1 MSKCPFA
8 ERPCEHGHRTDQP
21 SSSARSGRRA
31 WHGPA
36 WQGLVLASQALS
48 LSLTP
53 ALLWQATHDQ
63 SASVRA
69 PLHESQHVFE
79 MSAMQDR
86 PDALLTLPLVHLL
99 PDLRGLSS
107 SVRRRQCR
115 ACRVSRCLCVFRGVV
130 RVEQAT

>member
-1 MSKCPFA
+1 MSKCSLA
-8 ERPCEHGHRTDQP
+8 EKPCEHGHRTDQP
-21 SSSARSGRRA
+21 SSSARPGLRA

-69 PLHESQHVFE
+69 PLQRQQVFE

-86 PDALLTLPLVHLL
+86 RDALVTLPLVHLL

-115 ACRVSRCLCVFRGVV
+115 ACRVSRCLCVFRHLV

>member
-8 ERPCEHGHRTDQP
+8 EKPREYAHRTDQP
-21 SSSARSGRRA
+21 SSSARPGRRT

-36 WQGLVLASQALS
+36 WQALVLVSQALS

-53 ALLWQATHDQ
+53 ALLWQAMNDQ
-63 SASVRA
+63 TASVIA
-69 PLHESQHVFE
+69 PLHDRQQVFE

-86 PDALLTLPLVHLL
+86 PDAFLTLSLVHLL

-115 ACRVSRCLCVFRGVV
+115 ACRVSRCLCVFRHLV

>member
-8 ERPCEHGHRTDQP
+8 EKPCEHGHRTDQP
-21 SSSARSGRRA
+21 SSSARPGRRA

-36 WQGLVLASQALS
+36 WQALVLASRALS
-48 LSLTP
+48 FSLTP
-53 ALLWQATHDQ
+53 ALLWQAMHDQ

-69 PLHESQHVFE
+69 PLHETQQVFE

-86 PDALLTLPLVHLL
+86 RDTLVTLPLGHLL
-99 PDLRGLSS
+99 PDLRGLCS

-115 ACRVSRCLCVFRGVV
+115 ACHVSRCLCVFRQLV

>member
-1 MSKCPFA
+1 MSKCPLS
-8 ERPCEHGHRTDQP
+8 EKPSEYGHTSDQP
-21 SSSARSGRRA
+21 SSSARPGRR

-36 WQGLVLASQALS
+36 WQALVLASQALS

-53 ALLWQATHDQ
+53 ALLWQTTHDQ
-63 SASVRA
+63 SASLRA
-69 PLHESQHVFE
+69 PLHERQQVFE

-86 PDALLTLPLVHLL
+86 PDAFLTLPLVHLL

-115 ACRVSRCLCVFRGVV
+115 ACRVSRCLCVFRRVV

>member
-1 MSKCPFA
+1 MSKCPST
-8 ERPCEHGHRTDQP
+8 EKPCEYGPRTDQP
-21 SSSARSGRRA
+21 SSSARPGRRA

-36 WQGLVLASQALS
+36 WQALVLASQALS

-53 ALLWQATHDQ
+53 ALLWQAVHDQ

-69 PLHESQHVFE
+69 SRHERQQVFE

-86 PDALLTLPLVHLL
+86 PDAFLTLPLVHLL

-115 ACRVSRCLCVFRGVV
+115 ACRVSRCLCVFRHLV

>member
-1 MSKCPFA
+1 MSKCPPA
-8 ERPCEHGHRTDQP
+8 EKPCEYDHRTDQP
-21 SSSARSGRRA
+21 SSSARPGRHV

-36 WQGLVLASQALS
+36 WQALVLASQALS

-53 ALLWQATHDQ
+53 ALLWQAAHDP

-69 PLHESQHVFE
+69 PLHESQQVFE

-86 PDALLTLPLVHLL
+86 PDAFLTLPLVHLL

-115 ACRVSRCLCVFRGVV
+115 ACRVSRCLCVFRRVV

>member
-8 ERPCEHGHRTDQP
+8 EKPCENGHRTDQP
-21 SSSARSGRRA
+21 SSSARPGRRN
-31 WHGPA
+31 GPA

-53 ALLWQATHDQ
+53 ALLWQAMHEQ
-63 SASVRA
+63 STSMRA
-69 PLHESQHVFE
+69 PLHESQQVFE
-79 MSAMQDR
+79 MPAMQDR
-86 PDALLTLPLVHLL
+86 RDALVTLPLGHLL
-99 PDLRGLSS
+99 PDLRGLCS

-115 ACRVSRCLCVFRGVV
+115 ACRVSRCLCVFRHLV

>member
-8 ERPCEHGHRTDQP
+8 EKLREYGHRTDQP
-21 SSSARSGRRA
+21 SSSARPGGRA

-36 WQGLVLASQALS
+36 WQALVLASQALS

-63 SASVRA
+63 SAAVRA
-69 PLHESQHVFE
+69 PLHETQQVFE
-79 MSAMQDR
+79 MPTMQDR
-86 PDALLTLPLVHLL
+86 RDALVTLPLGHLL
-99 PDLRGLSS
+99 PDLRGLCS

-115 ACRVSRCLCVFRGVV
+115 ACRVSRCLCVFRQLV

>member
-8 ERPCEHGHRTDQP
+8 EKPCERDHRTDQP

-36 WQGLVLASQALS
+36 WQGLVLASRALS

-69 PLHESQHVFE
+69 PLQRQQVFE

-86 PDALLTLPLVHLL
+86 PDAFLTLPLVHLL

-115 ACRVSRCLCVFRGVV
+115 ACRVSRCLCVFRHLV

>member
-1 MSKCPFA
+1 MSECPFA
-8 ERPCEHGHRTDQP
+8 EKPCEHDHRTDQP
-21 SSSARSGRRA
+21 SSSMRPGRRA

-36 WQGLVLASQALS
+36 WQALVLASQALS

-53 ALLWQATHDQ
+53 ALLWQATHHQ
-63 SASVRA
+63 STSVTA
-69 PLHESQHVFE
+69 PLHESQQVFE

-86 PDALLTLPLVHLL
+86 RDALVTLPLVHLL

-115 ACRVSRCLCVFRGVV
+115 ACRVSRCLCVFRHLV

>member
-8 ERPCEHGHRTDQP
+8 EKPCEYDHRTDQP
-21 SSSARSGRRA
+21 SSNARPGRRA

-36 WQGLVLASQALS
+36 WQALVLASQALS

-69 PLHESQHVFE
+69 PLRESQQVFE

-86 PDALLTLPLVHLL
+86 PDAFLTLPLVHLL

-115 ACRVSRCLCVFRGVV
+115 ACRVSRCLCVFRHLV

>member
-8 ERPCEHGHRTDQP
+8 ERPCEHGHSTDQP
-21 SSSARSGRRA
+21 SSSARPGRRA

-53 ALLWQATHDQ
+53 ALLWQATHDP

-69 PLHESQHVFE
+69 PLHETVFE

-115 ACRVSRCLCVFRGVV
+115 ACRVSRCLCVFRHLV

>member
-8 ERPCEHGHRTDQP
+8 EKPREYDHSTDQP
-21 SSSARSGRRA
+21 SSSARPCRRT

-36 WQGLVLASQALS
+36 WQVLVLASQALS

-53 ALLWQATHDQ
+53 ALLWQAMHEQ
-63 SASVRA
+63 STSMR
-69 PLHESQHVFE
+69 PSLQEGQQVFE
-79 MSAMQDR
+79 MSAMQDPR
-86 PDALLTLPLVHLL
+86 DALVTLPLVHLL

-115 ACRVSRCLCVFRGVV
+115 ACRVSRCLCVFRHLV

>member
-8 ERPCEHGHRTDQP
+8 EKPYEYDHGTDQP
-21 SSSARSGRRA
+21 SSSARPCRRT

-69 PLHESQHVFE
+69 PLQRQQLFE
-79 MSAMQDR
+79 MSAMQNR
-86 PDALLTLPLVHLL
+86 RDALVTLPLVHLL

-115 ACRVSRCLCVFRGVV
+115 ACRVSRCLCVFRRVV

>member
-8 ERPCEHGHRTDQP
+8 EKPCEYGHRTDQP
-21 SSSARSGRRA
+21 SSSARPGRRA

-69 PLHESQHVFE
+69 PLQRQQVFE

-86 PDALLTLPLVHLL
+86 PDALVTLPLGHLL
-99 PDLRGLSS
+99 PDLRGLCS

-115 ACRVSRCLCVFRGVV
+115 ACRVSRCLCVFRHLV
-130 RVEQAT
+130 RFEQAT

>member
-8 ERPCEHGHRTDQP
+8 EKLREYGHRTDQP
-21 SSSARSGRRA
+21 SSSARPGGRA
-31 WHGPA
+31 WHGSA
-36 WQGLVLASQALS
+36 WQALVLASQALS

-63 SASVRA
+63 SAAVRA
-69 PLHESQHVFE
+69 PLHETQQVFE
-79 MSAMQDR
+79 MPTMQDR
-86 PDALLTLPLVHLL
+86 RDALVTLPLGHLP
-99 PDLRGLSS
+99 PDLRGLCS

-115 ACRVSRCLCVFRGVV
+115 ACRVSRCLCVFRQLV

>member
-36 WQGLVLASQALS
+36 WQALVLASQALS

-53 ALLWQATHDQ
+53 ALLWQATHEQ
-63 SASVRA
+63 SASMRA
-69 PLHESQHVFE
+69 RLPETQQVFE

-86 PDALLTLPLVHLL
+86 PDAFLTLPLVHLL

-115 ACRVSRCLCVFRGVV
+115 ACRVTRCLCVFRHLV

>member
-8 ERPCEHGHRTDQP
+8 EKPCEYGHRTDQP
-21 SSSARSGRRA
+21 NSSARPGRRA

-36 WQGLVLASQALS
+36 WQALVLASQALS

-53 ALLWQATHDQ
+53 ALLWQVTHGQ

-69 PLHESQHVFE
+69 PLYERQRVFE

-86 PDALLTLPLVHLL
+86 SDALLTLPLVHLL

-115 ACRVSRCLCVFRGVV
+115 ACRVSRCLCVFRRVV

>member
-8 ERPCEHGHRTDQP
+8 EKPCEHGHNTGQP
-21 SSSARSGRRA
+21 SSSAHPGRRA

-36 WQGLVLASQALS
+36 WQALVLASQALS

-63 SASVRA
+63 SASMRA
-69 PLHESQHVFE
+69 RLPETQQVFE

-86 PDALLTLPLVHLL
+86 PDALLTLPLMHLL

-115 ACRVSRCLCVFRGVV
+115 ACRVSRCLCVFRQLV

>member
-8 ERPCEHGHRTDQP
+8 EKPREHGHRTDQP
-21 SSSARSGRRA
+21 SSSVRPGRRA

-48 LSLTP
+48 FTLTP
-53 ALLWQATHDQ
+53 ALLWQAMHHQ

-69 PLHESQHVFE
+69 PLHETQQVFE
-79 MSAMQDR
+79 MPTMQDR
-86 PDALLTLPLVHLL
+86 RDALVTLPLGHLL
-99 PDLRGLSS
+99 PDLRGLCS

-115 ACRVSRCLCVFRGVV
+115 ACRVSRCLCVFRHLV

>member
-8 ERPCEHGHRTDQP
+8 EKLREYDHRTDEA
-21 SSSARSGRRA
+21 SSSARPGRRN

-36 WQGLVLASQALS
+36 WQVLVLASQALS

-53 ALLWQATHDQ
+53 ALLWQAMHEQ
-63 SASVRA
+63 STSMRA
-69 PLHESQHVFE
+69 PLHESQQVFE
-79 MSAMQDR
+79 MPAMQDR
-86 PDALLTLPLVHLL
+86 RDALVTLPLGHLL
-99 PDLRGLSS
+99 PDLRGLCS

-115 ACRVSRCLCVFRGVV
+115 ACRVSRCLCVFRHPV

>member
-8 ERPCEHGHRTDQP
+8 EKPCEHGHRTDQP
-21 SSSARSGRRA
+21 SSSARPGRRA

-53 ALLWQATHDQ
+53 ALLWQAMHEQ
-63 SASVRA
+63 STSMRAS
-69 PLHESQHVFE
+69 LHERQQVFE

-86 PDALLTLPLVHLL
+86 RDALVTLPLVHLL

-115 ACRVSRCLCVFRGVV
+115 ACRVPRCLCVFRHLV

>member
-8 ERPCEHGHRTDQP
+8 EKPCEYAHRTDQLR
-21 SSSARSGRRA
+21 SSARPGRRA

-36 WQGLVLASQALS
+36 WQALVLASQALA

-53 ALLWQATHDQ
+53 ALLWQATHDP

-69 PLHESQHVFE
+69 PLDERQQVFE

-86 PDALLTLPLVHLL
+86 PDAFLTLPLVHLL

-115 ACRVSRCLCVFRGVV
+115 ACRVSRCLCVFRRVV